1 MLEYLVKFLLRKQ
14 YKRRTGDIPDW
25 QQEIRDSVR
34 PYTMTSDERIF
45 SLINAVTYV
54 VQQGIPGALVE
65 CGVWRGGSMM
75 VVART
80 LQHHGHADR
89 DLYLFDTFEGMT
101 EPGAADVDYE
111 GNQASTKYQATSSKP
126 VGQRWSEAG
135 LEDVRRNLAATGYP
149 TERVHYCI
157 GRVENTLPAQA
168 PASVALLRLDTDWY
182 QSTMHEMVHL
192 YPAVSQHGIVIID
205 DYGHWRGSKEA
216 VDEYLAGTGTRCY
229 LHRVDYSGR
238 EFVKLEAAG
247 GAGA

>member
-1 MLEYLVKFLLRKQ
+1 MLEYFVKLLLRKQ
-14 YKRRTGDIPDW
+14 YRRRTGDIPAW

-34 PYTMTSDERIF
+34 PFTMTSDERIF

-54 VQQGIPGALVE
+54 IQQGIPGAFVE

-75 VVART
+75 VIART
-80 LQHHGHADR
+80 LLHHGHADR

-101 EPGAADVDYE
+101 EPEAVDVDFE
-111 GNQASTKYQATSSKP
+111 GNRAAAKYQATSSNP

-135 LEDVRRNLAATGYP
+135 LEDARRNLASTGYP
-149 TERVHYCI
+149 SDRVHYCV
-157 GRVENTLPAQA
+157 GRVEDTLPAQR
-168 PASVALLRLDTDWY
+168 PDCVALLRLDTDWY

-192 YPAVSQHGIVIID
+192 YPAVSQHGIVVID

-216 VDEYLAGTGTRCY
+216 VDEYLSKTGTRCY

-238 EFVKLEAAG
+238 EFVKLEAPFTTA
-247 GAGA
+247 